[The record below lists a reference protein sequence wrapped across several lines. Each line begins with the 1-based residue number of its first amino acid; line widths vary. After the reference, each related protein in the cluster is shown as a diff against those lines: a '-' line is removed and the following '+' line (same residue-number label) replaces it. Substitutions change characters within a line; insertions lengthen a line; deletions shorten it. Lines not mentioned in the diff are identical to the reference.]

1 MATMPTRVLL
11 FSRTT
16 GYRHASIPA
25 AVRAV
30 SELAAGQGWS
40 VTTTE
45 DATVLTQGLSA
56 GAELVVFLSTSG
68 EVLDTAGREALRA
81 HCEAGGGFA
90 GVHAATTTEYDWPWY
105 GRLVGARFDGH
116 PEIQPAVVE
125 VTDAAHPAVSHLPR
139 RWEWTD
145 EWYNFRDGPGDDV
158 RVLATVDESTYRGGT
173 MGARHPLVWCHER
186 CGGRSFQT
194 ALGHGAEHYDQ
205 PEFRRHLLGGL
216 AWAARREVARTVD
229 H

>member
-1 MATMPTRVLL
+1 MPTRALL

-30 SELAAGQGWS
+30 SELLTAQGWTVTATEDTAELTERLAAG
-40 VTTTE
+40 V
-45 DATVLTQGLSA
+45 DLAA
-56 GAELVVFLSTSG
+56 FLSTSG
-68 EVLDTAGREALRA
+68 EVLDAAGRQALRA

-116 PEIQPAVVE
+116 PPIQTAVVE
-125 VTDAAHPAVSHLPR
+125 IADPVHPAVSHLPR
-139 RWEWTD
+139 RWQWSD
-145 EWYNFRDGPGDDV
+145 EWYNFRDGPADDV

-173 MGARHPLVWCHER
+173 MGARHPLVWCHEH

-194 ALGHGAEHYDQ
+194 ALGHAAEHYAD

-216 AWAARREVARTVD
+216 AWAARREADAPVRR
-229 H
+229 